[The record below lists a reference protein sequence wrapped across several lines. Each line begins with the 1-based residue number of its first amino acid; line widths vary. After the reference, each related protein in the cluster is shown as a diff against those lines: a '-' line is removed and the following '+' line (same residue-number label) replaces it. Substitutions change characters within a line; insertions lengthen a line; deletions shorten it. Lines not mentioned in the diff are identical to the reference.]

1 MRYELYEISTG
12 NRYGVF
18 NTYEEAYNEK
28 ININHRI
35 HLACGGD
42 YYVNLGI
49 RKIYK

>member
-1 MRYELYEISTG
+1 MRYELYEIGTG

-18 NTYEEAYNEK
+18 DTYEEAYNEK

-42 YYVNLGI
+42 YCVNLGI